1 MKHRD
6 FADPIALAPR
16 TGSVV
21 GAVRGL
27 FTAALLALAFGAAQA
42 GVGLLELAPRG
53 DDGPVTVFYPTAA
66 TATAVERGP
75 FRLQVAW
82 QGAPAR
88 GNGRL
93 VVLLHGSGGAPW
105 TYGELASR
113 LVEAGFIVALPEH
126 RGDNWHDHADVGP
139 ASWKRRPLEVSRAI
153 DAISAD
159 ARFAPLLQLDRV
171 GMYGMSAGGH
181 TALTLAGG
189 RWSPSVLRDHC
200 EAHLADDFQSCVGLA
215 LELKGD
221 WLDGAKLAVARPVV
235 RQRLDDANW
244 YAHTDARIAAVI
256 ADVPFAADFDPASLA
271 QPKAALGFVRSGRDI
286 WLVPRFHIDRI
297 AQACQR
303 CEMVV
308 DLPEASQG
316 SLMAP
321 PPPQAAGTLGK
332 LLRDP
337 PTFDRAQVPQA
348 HARIVAFY
356 ARQLLP

>member
-1 MKHRD
+1 M
-6 FADPIALAPR
+6 LA
-16 TGSVV
+16 G
-21 GAVRGL
+21 
-27 FTAALLALAFGAAQA
+27 ALLAVCLGAAQA
-42 GVGLLELAPRG
+42 AVGLLELAPRG
-53 DDGPVTVFYPTAA
+53 DDGPVTLFYPTAA
-66 TATAVERGP
+66 AAAPVQRGP
-75 FRLQVAW
+75 FRLQLAW

-93 VVLLHGSGGAPW
+93 VVLSHGSGGAPW

-113 LVEAGFIVALPEH
+113 LVEAGFVVAVPEH

-139 ASWKRRPLEVSRAI
+139 ASWKRRPAEVSRAI
-153 DAISAD
+153 DAVAAD

-189 RWSPSVLRDHC
+189 RWSPAVLREHC
-200 EAHLADDFQSCVGLA
+200 EAHLADDFHSCVGLSS
-215 LELKGD
+215 ELQGN
-221 WLDGAKLAVARPVV
+221 WLDAARMAIARPII
-235 RQRLDDANW
+235 RHRMDDAGW
-244 YAHTDARIAAVI
+244 YTHTDPRLAAVI

-271 QPKAALGFVRSGRDI
+271 QPKVALGFVRSGRDI
-286 WLVPRFHIDRI
+286 WLTPRFHIDRI
-297 AQACQR
+297 VQACQR

-308 DLPEASQG
+308 DLPEASHG

-321 PPPQAAGTLGK
+321 PPPDPGGTLGR

-337 PTFDRAQVPQA
+337 PTFDRTLVAPA
-348 HARIVAFY
+348 HARIVAFF